1 MVKKV
6 APKSGSG
13 KLDVIA
19 NDISYLKDDVRE
31 IKTQITSNYVT
42 KDQFEP
48 VRRLVYGTV
57 GIILTAVIVAVV
69 ALVIGNS

>member
-1 MVKKV
+1 M
-6 APKSGSG
+6 APKTNSG

-31 IKTQITSNYVT
+31 IKAQISSNYVT

-48 VRRLVYGTV
+48 VRRLVYGVV
-57 GIILTAVIVAVV
+57 GIILTAVIVALV
-69 ALVIGNS
+69 ALVVGGRG

>member
-1 MVKKV
+1 MS
-6 APKSGSG
+6 PKQSNS

-69 ALVIGNS
+69 ALVVGNT

>member
-6 APKSGSG
+6 APKSDSG

-48 VRRLVYGTV
+48 VRRLVYGVV
-57 GIILTAVIVAVV
+57 GIILTAVVV
-69 ALVIGNS
+69 ALVALVVGGR